1 MPLADSPLSS
11 VPDGVQIQI
20 KAVPGASRSRI
31 VGWLGDHL
39 KVAVAA
45 PPEGGKANK
54 AICQVLADA
63 LGVRPQDVQ
72 VTAGMSS
79 PRKKVSV
86 AGVTVEQARQRLAA
100 NGT

>member
-1 MPLADSPLSS
+1 MEPGAGAIAAIQA
-11 VPDGVQIQI
+11 GVQIQV

-54 AICQVLADA
+54 AICQVLAEA
-63 LGVRPQDVQ
+63 LGVRTQDVQ
-72 VTAGMSS
+72 VMAGASN
-79 PRKKVSV
+79 PRKKVLV
-86 AGVTVEQARQRLAA
+86 AGLTIEQVKEQLVRCP
-100 NGT
+100 

>member
-1 MPLADSPLSS
+1 MK
-11 VPDGVQIQI
+11 PDAGAITAVQAGVQIQV

-54 AICQVLADA
+54 AICEVLAEA

-72 VTAGMSS
+72 VTAGTTN
-79 PRKKVSV
+79 PRKKVV
-86 AGVTVEQARQRLAA
+86 VKGVTVEQTQERL
-100 NGT
+100 GGHR

>member
-1 MPLADSPLSS
+1 MQ
-11 VPDGVQIQI
+11 VPESAVKGASEGVWIQV

-54 AICQVLADA
+54 AICRVLAEA
-63 LGVRPQDVQ
+63 LGVKPQDVR
-72 VTAGMSS
+72 VATGASS
-79 PRKKVSV
+79 PRKKVLV
-86 AGVTVEQARQRLAA
+86 AGLTVEQVKERL
-100 NGT
+100 TM